1 MPLAHQVRYRSAGPM
16 TASLVGANGFAAI
29 PTTAIDLPL
38 LQRLQR
44 SPRFGVRVPITVLFR
59 HDSRRDAK
67 RI

>member
-1 MPLAHQVRYRSAGPM
+1 M